1 MSASAGIGSRDGNW
15 ATVRKKPS
23 NLRPEGDEALK
34 TRSTITATLLIGLA
48 LAGVTRAET
57 LSYADA
63 VTKLAQ
69 DCGGDI
75 KKFCHGLNLGNGRI
89 ADCLQKNAAKVSP
102 VCIGSISTVLATI
115 SQREQAQAAYA
126 NVCKHDIAQL
136 CSSVKGDGYRLAC
149 LIKAERRVGKACN
162 QAITDAGWR

>member
-15 ATVRKKPS
+15 ATVRKKPN

-126 NVCKHDIAQL
+126 NVCKHDIR
-136 CSSVKGDGYRLAC
+136 SSARA
-149 LIKAERRVGKACN
+149 
-162 QAITDAGWR
+162 